1 MMRYVGVLR
10 PMSPRG
16 FQITFPD
23 FPVCIHAVGGH
34 GDVRKIARDMLL
46 CHVKAMI
53 RNGEDIPLPATTPP
67 RARLGQHRGGVAIS
81 VSLPLSR
88 PSAAHPGVDL
98 PREPNLQEKIDS
110 LFERHG
116 IASWPSHSEV
126 QAKIDVF
133 FETHGVRSSWRRS
146 SDVAGNRANN

>member
-34 GDVRKIARDMLL
+34 SDVRKIARDMLL

-67 RARLGQHRGGVAIS
+67 RARRGVAIS

-116 IASWPSHSEV
+116 IATWPSHSEV